1 MSESMLFSP
10 ARLGPLT
17 LTNHTVMAP
26 MTRNRA
32 TGNVPNDLIAEYYGQ
47 RSSAGLIVTEG
58 TSPSPNGLGYP
69 RIPGVFSPE
78 QVEGWRKVAT
88 AAHDGGAKI
97 FIQLMHTGRI
107 GHPLNLPKGARV
119 LGPSAIAAA
128 GEIYTDAEGMKP
140 HPTPEPMTDADI
152 KTAIAEFGTAA
163 RNAVAAGADG
173 VELHAATGYLLE
185 QFIRPTSNQRTDGYG
200 GSIENRARFVLEA
213 AKAAIAAIGADKVG
227 IRLSPYGMA
236 SGMTPYPEVDE
247 TYLALTKALAEG
259 GLIYLHIANHAAMGN
274 PPIPAALLASL
285 RAAWPR
291 TFFLGGS
298 FDLASGQAAVDAG
311 ESDLVGIGRAFIAN
325 PDLVARIRSGAQLAK
340 PDYTKLYV
348 GEEQGYTDYPALNT
362 AVE

>member
-1 MSESMLFSP
+1 MSILYSP
-10 ARLGPLT
+10 ATLGPLK
-17 LTNHTVMAP
+17 LQNHLVMAP

-32 TGNVPNDLIAEYYGQ
+32 TGNVPNDLIVEYYQQ

-69 RIPGVFSPE
+69 RIPGIFSPE
-78 QVEGWRKVAT
+78 QVDGWRKVAT
-88 AAHDGGAKI
+88 AVHDGGAKI

-173 VELHAATGYLLE
+173 VELHAANGYLLE
-185 QFIRPTSNQRTDGYG
+185 QFIRPTSNQRTDSYG

-227 IRLSPYGMA
+227 IRLSPYGTFNDMPDYPEMA
-236 SGMTPYPEVDE
+236 SDYAYLATKLNELGLVYLHLVDHSPMGAPEV
-247 TYLALTKALAEG
+247 
-259 GLIYLHIANHAAMGN
+259 
-274 PPIPAALLASL
+274 PAAIKQAIRKEFKRTLILSGGYDAQ
-285 RAAWPR
+285 RAEKELEDKAC
-291 TFFLGGS
+291 
-298 FDLASGQAAVDAG
+298 
-311 ESDLVGIGRAFIAN
+311 DLVALGRPFLSN
-325 PDLVARIRSGAQLAK
+325 PDLVARWTSGAALNEI
-340 PDYTKLYV
+340 DFGTFYTPGPK
-348 GEEQGYTDYPALNT
+348 GFTDYPSL
-362 AVE
+362 

>member
-1 MSESMLFSP
+1 MSILYSP
-10 ARLGPLT
+10 ATLGPLK
-17 LTNHTVMAP
+17 LQNHLVMAP

-32 TGNVPNDLIAEYYGQ
+32 TGNVPNDLIAEYYQQ

-69 RIPGVFSPE
+69 RIPGIFSPE
-78 QVEGWRKVAT
+78 QVDGWRKVAT
-88 AAHDGGAKI
+88 AVHDGGAKI

-173 VELHAATGYLLE
+173 VELHAANGYLLE

-227 IRLSPYGMA
+227 IRLSPYGTFNDMPDYPEMA
-236 SGMTPYPEVDE
+236 SDYA
-247 TYLALTKALAEG
+247 YLATKLNEL
-259 GLIYLHIANHAAMGN
+259 GLIYVHLVDHSPMGA
-274 PPIPAALLASL
+274 PEVPATIKQAIRKEFKRTLILSGGYDAQ
-285 RAAWPR
+285 RAEKELEDKAC
-291 TFFLGGS
+291 
-298 FDLASGQAAVDAG
+298 
-311 ESDLVGIGRAFIAN
+311 DLVAVGRPFLSN
-325 PDLVARIRSGAQLAK
+325 PDLVARWTSGAALNEI
-340 PDYTKLYV
+340 DFGTFYTPGPK
-348 GEEQGYTDYPALNT
+348 GFTDYPSL
-362 AVE
+362 

>member
-1 MSESMLFSP
+1 MSILYSP
-10 ARLGPLT
+10 ATLGPLK
-17 LTNHTVMAP
+17 LQNHLVMAP

-69 RIPGVFSPE
+69 RIPGIFSAE
-78 QVEGWRKVAT
+78 QVEGWRKVVA
-88 AAHDGGAKI
+88 AAHAGGAKF

-107 GHPLNLPKGARV
+107 GHPLNLPAGARV

-173 VELHAATGYLLE
+173 VELHAANGYLLE
-185 QFIRPTSNQRTDGYG
+185 QFIRPTSNQRTDSYG

-227 IRLSPYGMA
+227 IRLSPYGTFNDMPEYPEMA
-236 SGMTPYPEVDE
+236 SDYAYLAARLNELGLVYVHLVDHSPMGAPEVPVTIKQTIRKEFKRTLILSGGYDAQRAE
-247 TYLALTKALAEG
+247 KELEDKACD
-259 GLIYLHIANHAAMGN
+259 LIAVGR
-274 PPIPAALLASL
+274 P
-285 RAAWPR
+285 
-291 TFFLGGS
+291 FLS
-298 FDLASGQAAVDAG
+298 
-311 ESDLVGIGRAFIAN
+311 N
-325 PDLVARIRSGAQLAK
+325 PDLVARWTSGAALNEI
-340 PDYTKLYV
+340 DFGTFYTPGPK
-348 GEEQGYTDYPALNT
+348 GFTDYPSL
-362 AVE
+362 

>member
-1 MSESMLFSP
+1 MSILYSP
-10 ARLGPLT
+10 ATLGPLK
-17 LTNHTVMAP
+17 LQNHLVMAP

-69 RIPGVFSPE
+69 RIPGIFSAE
-78 QVEGWRKVAT
+78 QVEGWRKVVA
-88 AAHDGGAKI
+88 AAHAGGAKF

-107 GHPLNLPKGARV
+107 GHPLNLPAGARV

-173 VELHAATGYLLE
+173 VELHAANGYLLE
-185 QFIRPTSNQRTDGYG
+185 QFIRPTSNQRTDSYG

-227 IRLSPYGMA
+227 IRLSPYGVFNDMPEYPEMA
-236 SGMTPYPEVDE
+236 SDYAYLAARLNELGLVYVHLVDHSPMGAPEVPVTIKQTIRKEFKRTLILSGGYDAQRAE
-247 TYLALTKALAEG
+247 KELEDKACD
-259 GLIYLHIANHAAMGN
+259 LIAVGR
-274 PPIPAALLASL
+274 P
-285 RAAWPR
+285 
-291 TFFLGGS
+291 FLS
-298 FDLASGQAAVDAG
+298 
-311 ESDLVGIGRAFIAN
+311 N
-325 PDLVARIRSGAQLAK
+325 PDLVARWTSGAALNEI
-340 PDYTKLYV
+340 DFGTFYTPGPK
-348 GEEQGYTDYPALNT
+348 GFTDYPSL
-362 AVE
+362 